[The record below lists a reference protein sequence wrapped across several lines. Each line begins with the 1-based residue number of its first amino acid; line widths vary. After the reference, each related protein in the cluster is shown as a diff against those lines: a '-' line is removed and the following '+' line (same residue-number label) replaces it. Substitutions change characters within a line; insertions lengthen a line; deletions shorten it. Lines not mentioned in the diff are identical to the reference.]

1 MTGFDIDALS
11 GSAALT
17 SGRLLPS
24 RIGRLSSLAV
34 VSFTGGALV
43 GLCSAQLLLSSIGR
57 LSSLAVVSFAGGALV
72 GLCLLFLSE
81 TTSIV
86 VWLYRALFLLIWLSA
101 FMVPLV
107 QGSNSVFRPTTQHLF
122 KKKWAVV

>member
-1 MTGFDIDALS
+1 MAEIDLNVLS
-11 GSAALT
+11 GLLELLGDAELWSA
-17 SGRLLPS
+17 
-24 RIGRLSSLAV
+24 
-34 VSFTGGALV
+34 
-43 GLCSAQLLLSSIGR
+43 SASSIGR

-81 TTSIV
+81 TTAFV

-107 QGSNSVFRPTTQHLF
+107 QGSNSVFRPTTQRLF
-122 KKKWAVV
+122 NEKMTLHEKMSNIISN

>member
-11 GSAALT
+11 GSAALS
-17 SGRLLPS
+17 SGRLQPS
-24 RIGRLSSLAV
+24 R
-34 VSFTGGALV
+34 
-43 GLCSAQLLLSSIGR
+43 IGR

-107 QGSNSVFRPTTQHLF
+107 QGSNSVFRPTTQLLF
-122 KKKWAVV
+122 EKKWAVV